1 MSTIPSSVAAAAGP
15 ARPVNPVLDYV
26 RRAVAAYPLVPVRT
40 VRVDIAGVPR
50 TITLKLEGHSPWR
63 SVKGR
68 TALSLVE
75 SVADRLTAGGATVVE
90 STSGNL
96 GLALSAICRDLGLR
110 FIAVVDHRQSPVI
123 QKAIEANGGE
133 LDWVRTPADAST
145 HLQDRLARVRELV
158 RDVPGAVWPN
168 QYENDANWRVH
179 ATWTAPELDAQAGA
193 TAQALFAGVSTG
205 GTLAGLARYFRRA
218 RPGLRIVAVDVHG
231 STVFGGT
238 PRPRLLTGIGAGRPS
253 AFLDRADCDDVLL
266 VDERRAVACCHTLR
280 EDTGIA
286 VGGSSGAVLAGCL
299 DYLYRHPEVR
309 HAVCLCPDLGDHYG
323 PTVYHPAWLERI
335 GLPAEPDR
343 LRHRTGGGC
352 PGFHPADGPAPGEG
366 PTGEGPVDA
375 DTPGEAAT
383 REAATDADTPGKGT
397 APTKED
403 ASR

>member
-1 MSTIPSSVAAAAGP
+1 MSRIPPPITAVDETT
-15 ARPVNPVLDYV
+15 RPTDRVSAYV
-26 RRAVAAYPLVPVRT
+26 SRAMAAYPLVPVRT
-40 VRVDIAGVPR
+40 VRTEVAGIPR
-50 TITLKLEGHSPWR
+50 TITFKLEGHSPWR

-68 TALSLVE
+68 TALSLIR
-75 SVADRLTAGGATVVE
+75 SVADRLAVDGATVVE

-110 FIAVVDHRQSPVI
+110 FVAVVDHRQSPVI

-158 RDVPGAVWPN
+158 RELPGAVWPN
-168 QYENDANWRVH
+168 QYENEANWRVH
-179 ATWTAPELDAQAGA
+179 ETWTAPELDAQAGDR
-193 TAQALFAGVSTG
+193 AQALFAGVSTG

-218 RPGLRIVAVDVHG
+218 RPGLRIVAVDVEG

-238 PRPRLLTGIGAGRPS
+238 PHARLLTGIGAGRRS

-309 HAVCLCPDLGDHYG
+309 HALCLCPDLGDHYG
-323 PTVYHPAWLERI
+323 PTVYHPAWLDRI

-343 LRHRTGGGC
+343 LRHRIGGGC
-352 PGFHPADGPAPGEG
+352 PGFRPADE
-366 PTGEGPVDA
+366 D
-375 DTPGEAAT
+375 
-383 REAATDADTPGKGT
+383 
-397 APTKED
+397 APTTLLED
-403 ASR
+403 APR